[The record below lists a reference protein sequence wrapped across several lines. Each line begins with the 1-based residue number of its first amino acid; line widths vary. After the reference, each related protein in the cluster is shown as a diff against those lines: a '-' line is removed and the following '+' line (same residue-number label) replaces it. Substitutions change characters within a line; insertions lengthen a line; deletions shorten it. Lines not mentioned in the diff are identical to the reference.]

1 MCTAWMDSSKGRW
14 HHGFFFV
21 TKAAWVMKLL
31 MVEPSWAGEAGGRSV
46 CSCGSRSMR
55 WLVIVRKQKERWML
69 VFSWLLLPFTPF
81 SSGWHDSLWD
91 YAISTQGAFPPQ
103 LDLPGHTI
111 FLFLFLFYWIF
122 SLFTF
127 QMLSL
132 FPVPLPPGNIL
143 PHPPSPLLLWRC
155 SSTHSPTPTSPPS
168 IPLHWGI
175 YWAFIGPSTSP
186 PIDAWQG
193 HPLLHMQL
201 EPCVLLC
208 WWLSPWVFWGI
219 WLVNIV
225 VLPMR
230 LQIPST
236 LQSLSNYS
244 IRDPMLN
251 PMVGC

>member
-1 MCTAWMDSSKGRW
+1 
-14 HHGFFFV
+14 
-21 TKAAWVMKLL
+21 MKLL

-132 FPVPLPPGNIL
+132 FPVPPSFRISPSSCFYEGVPP
-143 PHPPSPLLLWRC
+143 P
-155 SSTHSPTPTSPPS
+155 THSLLTPWPRFAYTGASS
-168 IPLHWGI
+168 FNRTKDLFS
-175 YWAFIGPSTSP
+175 Y
-186 PIDAWQG
+186 
-193 HPLLHMQL
+193 
-201 EPCVLLC
+201 
-208 WWLSPWVFWGI
+208 
-219 WLVNIV
+219 
-225 VLPMR
+225 
-230 LQIPST
+230 
-236 LQSLSNYS
+236 
-244 IRDPMLN
+244 
-251 PMVGC
+251 